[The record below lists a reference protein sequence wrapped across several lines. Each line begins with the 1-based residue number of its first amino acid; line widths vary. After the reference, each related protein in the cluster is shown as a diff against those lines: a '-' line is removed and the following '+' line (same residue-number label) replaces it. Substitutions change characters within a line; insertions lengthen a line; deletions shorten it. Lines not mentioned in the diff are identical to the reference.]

1 MFFYMECKAVVM
13 QGRRATD
20 VGSIPIRGNYDLLI
34 YSFVRSAS
42 REKSCDVF
50 HSTRNT
56 SKNSVK
62 SGNQVSL
69 HYVASAYS
77 VVYEIQREAGK
88 TWNVMFT
95 SYLQLQSYK

>member
-42 REKSCDVF
+42 RQKCDDVF

-56 SKNSVK
+56 SKSSAKNGNSLNVFTLCCHSAV
-62 SGNQVSL
+62 SG
-69 HYVASAYS
+69 
-77 VVYEIQREAGK
+77 IQREAGK
-88 TWNVMFT
+88 RGM
-95 SYLQLQSYK
+95 